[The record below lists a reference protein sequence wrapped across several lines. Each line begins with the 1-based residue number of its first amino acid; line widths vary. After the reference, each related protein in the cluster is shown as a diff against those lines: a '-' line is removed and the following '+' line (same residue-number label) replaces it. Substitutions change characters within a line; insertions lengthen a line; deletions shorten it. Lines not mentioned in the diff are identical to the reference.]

1 VSRAFRGDHRNATL
15 APYVYRAAPF
25 SRRRVART
33 PFIKIDRYEAL
44 IVRRRSLL
52 LAAVPAGLVTLAG
65 CGDDKSGQGRAGTN
79 SSPAATAH
87 SPAPSAKVVEG
98 PLPAITAGTKFGQK
112 PTVAKGSGA
121 PSKDLAVKTVI
132 AGGGRTVA
140 ENDYV
145 QAHYLG
151 QIWDTAKVFDNSYD
165 RKTPLLI
172 QLRQGGIIDGWRY
185 ALEGKKAGSRVLM
198 SVPSSLGYGAQG
210 NAQAGIKGTDT
221 LVFVVDIQNTF
232 NGRSSAKGKDVAQ
245 GDAGLPKV
253 GTNTDGKAPSIEVPK
268 GKAPGGLVA
277 HYVIEGDGPEVA
289 ADSTVLVQYKGV
301 LWDGGKEF
309 DSTYGRGELT
319 AFSLQQVV
327 KGWAQGLT
335 GKKVGSRVLV
345 VVPPKLGYG
354 DKPPAGSGIK
364 KDSTLVFS
372 VDILAKM

>member
-1 VSRAFRGDHRNATL
+1 M
-15 APYVYRAAPF
+15 
-25 SRRRVART
+25 
-33 PFIKIDRYEAL
+33 
-44 IVRRRSLL
+44 RRRSLL

-65 CGDDKSGQGRAGTN
+65 CGDDSSGKADTS
-79 SSPAATAH
+79 SSPSSSAA
-87 SPAPSAKVVEG
+87 SSPSAPPKIVEG
-98 PLPAITAGTKFGQK
+98 PLPAITAGTKFGEK
-112 PTVAKGSGA
+112 PTVAKGNGS

-140 ENDYV
+140 ENDYI
-145 QAHYLG
+145 QADYLG

-165 RKTPLLI
+165 RKTPLVIRLA
-172 QLRQGGIIDGWRY
+172 QGSIIDGWRY
-185 ALEGKKAGSRVLM
+185 ALQGKKTGSRVLM
-198 SVPSSLGYGAQG
+198 AVPPAWGYGTQG

-221 LVFVVDIQNTF
+221 LVFVVDIKNTF
-232 NGRSSAKGKDVAQ
+232 NAKSSARGKAVAQ
-245 GDAGLPKV
+245 NDAALPKV

-268 GKAPGGLVA
+268 TKAPTALA
-277 HYVIEGDGPEVA
+277 ATYVIEGDGAPVT

-301 LWDGGKEF
+301 LWDSGKEF
-309 DSTYGRGELT
+309 DSTYGRSDL
-319 AFSLQQVV
+319 ASFSLQQVV

-354 DKPPAGSGIK
+354 DNPPAGSGIQ